1 MKNFYWLTSAFL
13 FSFACSSG
21 ESTVA
26 PRDLPPVD
34 DFGVRFS
41 GGETADFGN
50 GTDDVCGMSSTD
62 TVISQE
68 QAEQEGLDVEG
79 DRAWLA
85 TPHIA
90 RLNYDIA
97 DCAAAAQVCD
107 ETIVTL
113 RAQVLEPIRVEGRTL
128 RPSADCGEA
137 EWQAFAYR
145 VAVSVEN
152 QDGSLTGTFYARVGR
167 RESDAGV
174 VTLGGHALPDL
185 RNFTGELPIELD
197 STRAHHAF
205 LDIRFSLASDGSASG
220 RLEPAVS
227 YYDEAPST
235 ERIGP
240 DALFDTDGA
249 DAAQLDGE
257 SVLFE
262 DGERWT
268 VSTYP
273 GSSVEPLVDLRV
285 RAEAAA
291 PLADVELTIRVDGEE
306 VHTETV
312 AAGTSIELGQHPFG
326 TTVSVDVH
334 NANGAGLVGAS
345 VLQDNCFAAM
355 ANCDEQDCSAH
366 VDYAAAHQLCVN

>member
-1 MKNFYWLTSAFL
+1 MKNFYWLTGTFL

-21 ESTVA
+21 EATELQ
-26 PRDLPPVD
+26 RDLPPVD

-50 GTDDVCGMSSTD
+50 GTDDVCGTSSTD

-85 TPHIA
+85 MPHIA
-90 RLNYDIA
+90 RLHYDIA

-107 ETIVTL
+107 ETLVTL
-113 RAQVLEPIRVEGRTL
+113 RAQVLEPIRVEGRTF
-128 RPSADCGEA
+128 RPSAECGEA

-152 QDGSLTGTFYARVGR
+152 QDGSLAGTFYARVGR
-167 RESDAGV
+167 RASDAGV

-220 RLEPAVS
+220 KLEPRVS

-291 PLADVELTIRVDGEE
+291 PAADVELTIRVDGEE